1 MFNIIGKH
9 RGCFLISGILGFL
22 SIAALV
28 VSTVRFG
35 TPLGLSSDPANAE
48 TFKAAGWAI
57 LAAAIIT
64 SVFTWWSFR
73 HLSKGFRYGVC
84 AIAAMLHDL
93 LVACGFYALM
103 GIVAGWEADVL
114 FFTAILIVIGFSTQ
128 SVIAVLDRIREN
140 TPKRL
145 GEPYEVVV
153 NRSILETLNPS
164 LATRACTAFV
174 MVALILLGGTTIR
187 PFTATL
193 LVGMVSATYS
203 AIFIAAPLL
212 AIWEKAPA

>member
-1 MFNIIGKH
+1 MFNIARKH
-9 RGCFLISGILGFL
+9 RWYFLTSGILGIL

-28 VSTVRFG
+28 VSTIRFG
-35 TPLGLSSDPANAE
+35 TPLGLSSDPANAD

-57 LAAAIIT
+57 LGAAIIT
-64 SVFTWWSFR
+64 LAFTWWSFR

-84 AIAAMLHDL
+84 AVAAMLHDL

-128 SVIAVLDRIREN
+128 SVIGVLDRIREN
-140 TPKRL
+140 IPKRL
-145 GEPYEVVV
+145 GEAYEAVV
-153 NRSILETLNPS
+153 NRSILEALNPS
-164 LATRACTAFV
+164 LAARVCAAFV

-187 PFTATL
+187 PFIATML
-193 LVGMVSATYS
+193 IGMVSATYS